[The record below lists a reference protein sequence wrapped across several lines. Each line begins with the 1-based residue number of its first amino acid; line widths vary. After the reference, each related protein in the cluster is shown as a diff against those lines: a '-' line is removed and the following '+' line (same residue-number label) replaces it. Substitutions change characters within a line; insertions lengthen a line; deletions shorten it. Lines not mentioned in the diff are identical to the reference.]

1 MTSKVMEMTKELV
14 HDFIWFKL
22 GKATPAQSISLTART
37 LRRIGSEVEAKHG
50 DLLANM
56 MMRTISCSDDHISE
70 SLSKIVETMFAD
82 NVINWGRI
90 AVLFTFAGHIALYRN
105 RHGLQV
111 NADLV
116 VLWLTEF
123 VNRKLLKWIQNNGG
137 WGSFNEHFKERKD
150 DTGVWWRDALCVG
163 LMAGAALVFAR

>member
-1 MTSKVMEMTKELV
+1 MEMTKELA
-14 HDFIWFKL
+14 HDIIRFKL
-22 GKATPAQSISLTART
+22 GKASPAQSISFTART

-56 MMRTISCSDDHISE
+56 MRTISCSDDHISE
-70 SLSKIVETMFAD
+70 SFSKIVETMFAD

-90 AVLFTFAGHIALYRN
+90 AVLFTFAGHIALYCN
-105 RHGLQV
+105 RHDSQED
-111 NADLV
+111 ADLV

-137 WGSFNEHFKERKD
+137 WVSHARSAQLNI
-150 DTGVWWRDALCVG
+150 VG
-163 LMAGAALVFAR
+163 FSSDVLGHVRVLYRF